1 MADKQKH
8 EVMHAAE
15 VDSFDEDYIEWIRD
29 IKQRYQQAQ
38 IKAAVS
44 VNREL
49 IAFYWSL
56 GKDIVEKEVD
66 RKYGSGFYDRL
77 SKDLKDEFKGNR
89 GFSSRNLRYMS
100 RFYRLYGIAQNLP
113 QLVAKSGIDD
123 VNENLPQ
130 LVANLSE
137 EELFAVPWGHHRLI
151 IDRCKDDHYKAVF
164 FIKKTI
170 QNNWSRALLE
180 NFLDTDLYERQ
191 GKAISNFA
199 YALPAPQSDLAQE
212 MTKDPYNF
220 DFLTIQEDYDEKQLK
235 KALTDNVIK
244 FLLELGRGFAF
255 VGKEYPLPIE
265 GTEERIDLLFYH
277 LWLHCYVV
285 VEVKVRAFNSRDIGQ
300 TATYVAIADDLIRRE
315 GDNKTIGL
323 IICKS
328 KNNILAKYA
337 VGTSK
342 EPIGISEYELSNL
355 LPTTEEIEQNLGEET
370 RKEDSHC

>member
-1 MADKQKH
+1 MTDIIN
-8 EVMHAAE
+8 M
-15 VDSFDEDYIEWIRD
+15 DEDYKSWIKS
-29 IKQRYQQAQ
+29 ISLRYRQCQ
-38 IKAAVS
+38 IKSAVS

-56 GKDIVEKEVD
+56 GQEITEREAEK
-66 RKYGSGFYDRL
+66 RYGSGFYDRL
-77 SKDLKDEFKGNR
+77 SNDLKSAFEGNR
-89 GFSSRNLRYMS
+89 GFSNRNLRYMV
-100 RFYRLYGIAQNLP
+100 RFYRLYNFSPNLP
-113 QLVAKSGIDD
+113 QFVANSEKKDTDS
-123 VNENLPQ
+123 NLPQ
-130 LVANLSE
+130 FVADLNV

-151 IDRCKDDHYKAVF
+151 IDRCKEDYGRAAF
-164 FIKKTI
+164 FVRKTV
-170 QNNWSRALLE
+170 QNNWSRAMLE

-191 GKAISNFA
+191 GKAITNFA
-199 YALPAPQSDLAQE
+199 YSLPVPQSDLAQE

-235 KALTDNVIK
+235 EALVDNVIK
-244 FLLELGRGFAF
+244 LLLEFGRGFAF

-300 TATYVAIADDLIRRE
+300 TSTYVAIADNLIRRD

-328 KNNILAKYA
+328 KNNVLARYA

-355 LPTTEEIEQNLGEET
+355 LPSPEELEQKLNEDTEGEE
-370 RKEDSHC
+370 